1 MATLLDASQT
11 DAGLDSRLRLILPAD
26 TDSLS
31 CQELQGEYIE
41 RRRLK
46 LLFESQSGDLR
57 AQLVTLGEAVD
68 EAAKLRDRRAQARDF
83 AAKRYDTDFKAL
95 QACLRAGGEVGG
107 ECPRQ
112 EAFWLESEVAL
123 RNAKADLMQS
133 EAQLAELEAQSTAIA
148 DQFRRLKEE
157 LVLINNEIEELARRM
172 AAIGC
177 AIPAS

>member
-1 MATLLDASQT
+1 MTTQLDASQT
-11 DAGLDSRLRLILPAD
+11 DAGLDSRLRLILPVEI
-26 TDSLS
+26 DSLN

-46 LLFESQSGDLR
+46 LLFESQIGDLR
-57 AQLVTLGEAVD
+57 TQLVTLGEAVN
-68 EAAKLRDRRAQARDF
+68 EAGKVRDRRAQARDF
-83 AAKRYDTDFKAL
+83 AAKRYDIDFRAL

-123 RNAKADLMQS
+123 RNAKADLIQS
-133 EAQLAELEAQSTAIA
+133 EVRLAELEAQSIAIA

-157 LVLINNEIEELARRM
+157 LVLINNESEELARRM
-172 AAIGC
+172 AAMGC
-177 AIPAS
+177 AIPTF